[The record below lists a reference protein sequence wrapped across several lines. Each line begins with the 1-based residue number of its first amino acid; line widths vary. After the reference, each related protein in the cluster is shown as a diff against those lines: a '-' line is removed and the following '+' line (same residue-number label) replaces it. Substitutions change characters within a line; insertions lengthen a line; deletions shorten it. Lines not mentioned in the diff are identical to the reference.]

1 MTVTMTE
8 YVCFRNDTK
17 EDVFVHQVS
26 CVYIYIYILLLG
38 DFKFLISKPNYLIF
52 RQQSRRTTPGST
64 SVVWVMEKS

>member
-26 CVYIYIYILLLG
+26 CVYIYLYIAFGGFKIFNLKTKLF
-38 DFKFLISKPNYLIF
+38 DF
-52 RQQSRRTTPGST
+52 
-64 SVVWVMEKS
+64 